1 MTTDASRNR
10 RGLPITCR
18 SSQAAELYRT
28 AEHRILHSLDGVAEL
43 LDRALALEPSFVLAD
58 VAREA
63 FALGNRVADW
73 TGLAARCERQEI
85 HAWERGHVDAL
96 LALASGAPDAEE
108 IARAHLREVP
118 EDLLVLSSLASHL
131 FFCGGPRKRLV
142 VLELYESVA
151 AELGDEPAFLA
162 RLGFAASEIG
172 QHDRGRALLDEALRG
187 EPRSLYA
194 IHGLAH
200 LLHDTGD
207 YAGSSALLDSWLREN
222 PGGGSLYGHV
232 QWHLATAEWAMGRR
246 AEARARYDR
255 HCSPEATSAG
265 PMLALADA
273 GGWLFRCHLDGV
285 PASDLPSRGVREL
298 VDRLRPAWHQ
308 PFVALHA
315 TAALAAL
322 QDTVALD
329 DCLRSVERSAPAESV
344 AVRVA
349 RAVALHAQERQ
360 RETVEILH
368 SLTPGERE
376 SVGGSNVE
384 RELIELLQT
393 KAEAACADP
402 TQGNA

>member
-1 MTTDASRNR
+1 MPTGASRNR
-10 RGLPITCR
+10 RGLPMTCR
-18 SSQAAELYRT
+18 SSRAAELYRA
-28 AEHRILHSLDGVAEL
+28 AEHRILNSLDGVSDL
-43 LDRALALEPSFVLAD
+43 LDRALALEPSFALAHI
-58 VAREA
+58 AREA
-63 FALGNRVADW
+63 FALGNRAADW
-73 TGLAARCERQEI
+73 TGVAARCERHEI
-85 HAWERGHVDAL
+85 NGWERGHVDAL
-96 LALASGAPDAEE
+96 LALSSGTPNAEE
-108 IARAHLREVP
+108 IARAHLRDVP
-118 EDLLVLSSLASHL
+118 QDLLVLSSLASQL

-142 VLELYESVA
+142 VLDLYESVA

-172 QHDRGRALLDEALRG
+172 QHERGRALLEEALRS

-194 IHGLAH
+194 IHGMAH

-207 YAGSSALLDSWLREN
+207 YTGSSALLDSWLREN
-222 PGGGSLYGHV
+222 PSGGSLYGHV

-255 HCSPEATSAG
+255 HCGPEATSAG

-285 PASDLPSRGVREL
+285 PASELPSCGVREL

-322 QDTVALD
+322 QDTVALG
-329 DCLRSVERSAPAESV
+329 DCLRAVERSAPPESV
-344 AVRVA
+344 AVRIA
-349 RAVALHAQERQ
+349 RAVAHHSEERY
-360 RETVEILH
+360 RETVEILE

-384 RELIELLQT
+384 RELIELLQA
-393 KAEAACADP
+393 KAEEAGA
-402 TQGNA
+402 G

>member
-1 MTTDASRNR
+1 
-10 RGLPITCR
+10 
-18 SSQAAELYRT
+18 
-28 AEHRILHSLDGVAEL
+28 
-43 LDRALALEPSFVLAD
+43 
-58 VAREA
+58 
-63 FALGNRVADW
+63 
-73 TGLAARCERQEI
+73 
-85 HAWERGHVDAL
+85 
-96 LALASGAPDAEE
+96 
-108 IARAHLREVP
+108 
-118 EDLLVLSSLASHL
+118 L
-131 FFCGGPRKRLV
+131 FFSGGPRKKRV

-172 QHDRGRALLDEALRG
+172 QHQRGRALLDEALRSD
-187 EPRSLYA
+187 PRSLYA

-207 YAGSSALLDSWLREN
+207 HAGSLALLGSWLREN

-246 AEARARYDR
+246 AEAQARYDR
-255 HCSPEATSAG
+255 HCGPEATSAG

-285 PASDLPSRGVREL
+285 PASELPSSGVREL
-298 VDRLRPAWHQ
+298 VDRLRPALHQ

-322 QDTVALD
+322 QDTDALA
-329 DCLRSVERSAPAESV
+329 DCLRAVERSTPAESV

-349 RAVALHAQERQ
+349 RAVARHAEGRH
-360 RETVEILH
+360 RETVEILE

-384 RELIELLQT
+384 RELIELLHPKAVQAEGPT
-393 KAEAACADP
+393 KP
-402 TQGNA
+402 PGR